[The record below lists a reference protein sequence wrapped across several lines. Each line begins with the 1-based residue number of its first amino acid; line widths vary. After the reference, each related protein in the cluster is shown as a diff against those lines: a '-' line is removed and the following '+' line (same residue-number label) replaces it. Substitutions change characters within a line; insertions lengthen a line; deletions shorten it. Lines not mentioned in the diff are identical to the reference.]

1 MSARGFIHH
10 LDLTVKDPQAS
21 APFYDAVL
29 GFMGYRRWSEDEN
42 GIDWEHATSRDLLPT
57 IGIFR
62 ARGEN
67 ASRAH
72 DRYSPG
78 LHHVAWIAESRE
90 DVDRLHALLIE
101 IGATVLDPP
110 AGYPQYGKGY
120 YAVMFAD
127 PDGLK
132 LEFVFEPRENSSA

>member
-1 MSARGFIHH
+1 MRGFIHH
-10 LDLTVKDPQAS
+10 LDLTVKDPRAS

-42 GIDWEHATSRDLLPT
+42 GIDWEHASSRDLLPT

-67 ASRAH
+67 AARAH

-110 AGYPQYGKGY
+110 AEYPEYGKGY

-132 LEFVFEPRENSSA
+132 LEFVYEPREDAGR